1 MEWYVTVLLIV
12 LGFILLS
19 LIIWPLIALYFFN
32 RTIPRSDGAMS
43 TDEADKMMGT
53 HWGQFTDF
61 LKERKAWMTAQ
72 SLEHITVTSKDGLKL
87 SGDYLE
93 NDPKSKRLVIAFH
106 GYRSKGLNEY
116 SAFAEFYSRIRC
128 NMLIVDERGH
138 GDSEGEYIGFG
149 VLDRW
154 DAVKWIEYAVKR
166 FGSDCEI
173 ILHGISM
180 GASTVLMA
188 SSLDLPKN
196 VKCIVADC
204 AFTNAYDVFAHVL
217 KAWYHM
223 PKFPI
228 LNLAEIPLKKK
239 AGYGYRDCST
249 LDSVSQT
256 DIPVLFIHGGKDTFV
271 PTWMSREN
279 YKACVS
285 PKELLIVDDASHGE
299 SYFMETERCEK
310 AITELINKYCD

>member
-1 MEWYVTVLLIV
+1 MEWYVIVLLAVLAIIV
-12 LGFILLS
+12 LS
-19 LIIWPLIALYFFN
+19 VIIWPLIALYFFN
-32 RTIPRSDGAMS
+32 KTIPRSDSAMS

-61 LKERKAWMTAQ
+61 LKERKEWMLAQ
-72 SLEHITVTSKDGLKL
+72 SFEKVTINSKDGLKL
-87 SGDYLE
+87 SGNYLE
-93 NDPKSKRLVIAFH
+93 NDPNSKRLVITFH
-106 GYRSKGLNEY
+106 GYRSRGMNDY
-116 SAFAEFYSRIRC
+116 SALTEFYNRLHC
-128 NMLIVDERGH
+128 NMLIVDERAH
-138 GDSEGEYIGFG
+138 GESEGEYIGFG

-154 DAVKWIEYAVKR
+154 DAVKWVEYAVKR

-180 GASTVLMA
+180 GGSTVLMA
-188 SSLDLPKN
+188 SNLDLPKN
-196 VKCIVADC
+196 VKCIIADC
-204 AFTNAYDVFAHVL
+204 AFTNAYDVFSHVL

-223 PKFPI
+223 PRFPI

-256 DIPVLFIHGGKDTFV
+256 DIPILFIHGSNDTFV

-279 YKACVS
+279 YKACAS
-285 PKELLIVDDASHGE
+285 PKELLIVENASHGE
-299 SYFMETERCEK
+299 SYFMEPEKCEK
-310 AITELINKYCD
+310 AITKFIDKYCN